1 MPKSLKIHQGG
12 NFKVSIYFPNSPSNA
27 CREQRAMP
35 SYQGPQRRFINPI
48 KQVDGEG
55 LSDNLHLTNEVCD
68 S

>member
-1 MPKSLKIHQGG
+1 MPETLKRHKSE
-12 NFKVSIYFPNSPSNA
+12 NFKVSIYFLNSPGNA
-27 CREQRAMP
+27 CREQTAVL
-35 SYQGPQRRFINPI
+35 SYQGPQRCFINPI

>member
-1 MPKSLKIHQGG
+1 MSTTLKKHKGG
-12 NFKVSIYFPNSPSNA
+12 NFEVSIYFPYSPGNA
-27 CREQRAMP
+27 CREQRAVL